1 MPSPVEPENG
11 AARRRQRRINPLIG
25 IAAVIAG
32 LIVFVILSG
41 DRGETSATLVENPE
55 SSTSDTIDRN
65 LLVPPGMH
73 AREYIDRMRAAGK
86 PYPLD
91 EVFARA
97 GRHLAEGSL
106 ADAHLLYFFA
116 AREDYLPAIMTLGE
130 MADPTRFEAA
140 DSLLDEAD
148 AVQAHKW
155 YRKAA
160 DLGHPDAGARVDAL
174 RHWAQAAAEAG
185 DADAAQLL
193 LIYR

>member
-1 MPSPVEPENG
+1 MSSTVEPENG
-11 AARRRQRRINPLIG
+11 APRRRPGRINPLLW
-25 IAAVIAG
+25 IAILVAG

-41 DRGETSATLVENPE
+41 DRGESSATLVDDPD
-55 SSTSDTIDRN
+55 STDAGSIDRS
-65 LLVPPGMH
+65 LLLPPGMH
-73 AREYIDRMRAAGK
+73 AREYIERLRAAGK

-140 DSLLDEAD
+140 ESLLDEAD
-148 AVQAHKW
+148 AIQAYKW

-160 DLGHPDAGARVDAL
+160 DLGHPGAAARVDEL
-174 RHWAQAAAEAG
+174 RRWAQAAADAG
-185 DADAAQLL
+185 DADAAQILL
-193 LIYR
+193 NYR

>member
-1 MPSPVEPENG
+1 MSSAAEPENG
-11 AARRRQRRINPLIG
+11 APRRRLSRVNPLLWV
-25 IAAVIAG
+25 ATVVAG

-41 DRGETSATLVENPE
+41 DRGETSATLVDNPD
-55 SSTSDTIDRN
+55 SASAGAVDRS

-73 AREYIDRMRAAGK
+73 AREYIERLRAAGK
-86 PYPLD
+86 PYPLA

-97 GRHLAEGSL
+97 GRHFAEGSL

-130 MADPTRFEAA
+130 MSDPTRFQAA

-148 AVQAHKW
+148 AIQAWKW

-160 DLGHPDAGARVDAL
+160 DLGHPGAAARVDEL
-174 RHWAQAAAEAG
+174 RRWAQAAAEAG
-185 DADAAQLL
+185 DTDAAQLL

>member
-1 MPSPVEPENG
+1 MSSAAEPEDG
-11 AARRRQRRINPLIG
+11 ARRRRRGRINPLLW
-25 IAAVIAG
+25 IAIVVAG

-41 DRGETSATLVENPE
+41 DRGETSATLVDNPDAAGDGSIE
-55 SSTSDTIDRN
+55 RS

-73 AREYIDRMRAAGK
+73 AREYIGEMRAAGK

-116 AREDYLPAIMTLGE
+116 AREDYLPAIMTLAE

-140 DSLLDEAD
+140 ESLLDAAD
-148 AVQAHKW
+148 ATQAYKW

-160 DLGHPDAGARVDAL
+160 DLGHPGAAARVDEL
-174 RHWAQAAAEAG
+174 RQWAQAASEAG
-185 DADAAQLL
+185 DADAAQFLL
-193 LIYR
+193 NYR

>member
-1 MPSPVEPENG
+1 MSSAAEPENG
-11 AARRRQRRINPLIG
+11 APRRRRSRVNPLLW
-25 IAAVIAG
+25 IATVIAG

-41 DRGETSATLVENPE
+41 DRGETSATLVDNPDAA
-55 SSTSDTIDRN
+55 SDGAIDRS

-73 AREYIDRMRAAGK
+73 AREYIDSLRAAGK
-86 PYPLD
+86 PYPLE

-116 AREDYLPAIMTLGE
+116 AREDYLPAIMTLAE
-130 MADPTRFEAA
+130 MADPVRFVAA

-160 DLGHPDAGARVDAL
+160 DLGHPDATARVDEL
-174 RHWAQAAAEAG
+174 RRWAQAAAEAG
-185 DADAAQLL
+185 DTGAAQLL

>member
-1 MPSPVEPENG
+1 MSSAAEPEDG
-11 AARRRQRRINPLIG
+11 APRRRRSRVNPLLW
-25 IAAVIAG
+25 IATVIAG
-32 LIVFVILSG
+32 LIIFVVLSG
-41 DRGETSATLVENPE
+41 DRGETSATLVDNPDAA
-55 SSTSDTIDRN
+55 SDGAIDRS

-73 AREYIDRMRAAGK
+73 AREYIEGLRAAGK

-116 AREDYLPAIMTLGE
+116 AREDYLPAIMALAE
-130 MADPTRFEAA
+130 MADPVRFVAA

-160 DLGHPDAGARVDAL
+160 DLGHPDASARVDEL
-174 RHWAQAAAEAG
+174 RRWAQAAAEAG
-185 DADAAQLL
+185 DTDAAQLL